1 MLSRNNTRETTLKSS
16 PYDDLEN
23 SIILIVGPKHSPSPT
38 LYNVI
43 LGLHL
48 PGDKILIKA
57 LIIDFKFQHNI
68 HFAERGNVQ
77 HEDYI
82 YKHFHIEKKSL
93 KQLSFLL

>member
-1 MLSRNNTRETTLKSS
+1 MLSRNNTSETTLKSS
-16 PYDDLEN
+16 AYDDLEN

-48 PGDKILIKA
+48 PEGDKILIKA

-68 HFAERGNVQ
+68 HFAEKMKCTTQRL
-77 HEDYI
+77 Y
-82 YKHFHIEKKSL
+82 L
-93 KQLSFLL
+93 